1 MKMKIIDSLAKQIS
15 SYLRSRR
22 FQFFKETMKLGP
34 DDKILDVGAGAG
46 SVFEAS
52 FKWPENVVA
61 IDKELDGW
69 LGCLP
74 GISHLKKKHPVIK
87 VVCADACRLPFK
99 DRSFDI
105 VFCNALIEHV
115 GGYPEQRLVA
125 KEIMR
130 VTKGKFFVATP
141 NKWFPVDQHYKLP
154 FVHLLPKSV
163 WKHLIEKLQLPWDDN
178 LHLLTKSDLKIL
190 FPNSTVVG
198 LHRFLGIPITLVAY
212 SESKELFE

>member
-1 MKMKIIDSLAKQIS
+1 MKIIDSLAEQIS
-15 SYLRSRR
+15 SYLRSKR
-22 FQFFKETMKLGP
+22 FQFFEETMNVGP

-52 FKWPENVVA
+52 FKWPKNVIA

-74 GISHLKKKHPVIK
+74 GILDLKKKHCAINL
-87 VVCADACRLPFK
+87 VCADACKLPFK

-115 GGYPEQRLVA
+115 GGYPEQLLVA

-130 VTKGKFFVATP
+130 VSKGRFFVATP

-154 FVHLLPKSV
+154 LAHLFPRKV
-163 WKHLIEKLQLPWDDN
+163 WKRTVKKLGWPWDDN
-178 LHLLTKSDLKIL
+178 LHLLTEGDLKKL
-190 FPNSTVVG
+190 FPDATIAG
-198 LHRFLGIPITLVAY
+198 LHKFFGIPTTSIAF
-212 SESKELFE
+212 SRS